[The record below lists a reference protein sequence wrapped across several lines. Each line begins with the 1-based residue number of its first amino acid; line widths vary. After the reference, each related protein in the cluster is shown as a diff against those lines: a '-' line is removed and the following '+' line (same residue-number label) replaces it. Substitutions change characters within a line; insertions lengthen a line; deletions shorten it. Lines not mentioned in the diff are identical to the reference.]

1 MRDSSGAHRFAGNY
15 RITESRHK
23 IMIVGIRVLIWD
35 FTLII
40 RIVKG
45 KTSLGGCPVYDVAQS
60 RRSRE
65 QGWLA
70 FESCSEDQE
79 LLKNKEGTEPV

>member
-1 MRDSSGAHRFAGNY
+1 
-15 RITESRHK
+15 
-23 IMIVGIRVLIWD
+23 MIVGIRVLIWD